1 MRNFEYFAGGTNE
14 GGETPPTIEEVHEKK
29 LIGYLNND
37 GDLDYVK
44 GDHGKE
50 WSDVT
55 DEDKAEVLKK
65 FAEDKEGM
73 RKLEKELL
81 SGMPLPTTSEHLIFQ
96 SFENKDDK
104 KVLSYFIHGDI
115 ESYTDTHASDIA
127 TFRNEFP
134 TPFDFEE
141 PANKFLH
148 ERNYEDGEARA
159 QEYNVAMADLC
170 GKIYGKRYEYY
181 ETMKALDREVQSYE
195 LKAYNEAL
203 KNVTELPIA
212 DAGVCTINKANLDG
226 ENGRANED
234 AYYCNKGRSTFGVFD
249 GAGGMGGAALASD
262 AAVNRMGLYV
272 DNYDIKTPEDI
283 RKMLVLANDTVRDT
297 LGAETTTG
305 AVGKMVKENDTK
317 KLLYGCVGDSR
328 IYIIRDGDAIQV
340 TQDEDNCLGRQQA
353 SVQQFGER
361 ELADGD
367 KILFCSNGVTGSD
380 PSDSLPTK
388 EIAMM
393 VLNASGAED
402 AAKNLV
408 ERATKNDDRTAIVV
422 EI

>member
-73 RKLEKELL
+73 RKLEKDLL

-148 ERNYEDGEARA
+148 DINYYDCEARA
-159 QEYNVAMADLC
+159 QEYNVAMADHC
-170 GKIYGKRYEYY
+170 CKIYGKR
-181 ETMKALDREVQSYE
+181 
-195 LKAYNEAL
+195 
-203 KNVTELPIA
+203 
-212 DAGVCTINKANLDG
+212 
-226 ENGRANED
+226 
-234 AYYCNKGRSTFGVFD
+234 
-249 GAGGMGGAALASD
+249 
-262 AAVNRMGLYV
+262 
-272 DNYDIKTPEDI
+272 
-283 RKMLVLANDTVRDT
+283 
-297 LGAETTTG
+297 
-305 AVGKMVKENDTK
+305 
-317 KLLYGCVGDSR
+317 
-328 IYIIRDGDAIQV
+328 
-340 TQDEDNCLGRQQA
+340 
-353 SVQQFGER
+353 
-361 ELADGD
+361 
-367 KILFCSNGVTGSD
+367 
-380 PSDSLPTK
+380 
-388 EIAMM
+388 
-393 VLNASGAED
+393 
-402 AAKNLV
+402 
-408 ERATKNDDRTAIVV
+408 
-422 EI
+422 